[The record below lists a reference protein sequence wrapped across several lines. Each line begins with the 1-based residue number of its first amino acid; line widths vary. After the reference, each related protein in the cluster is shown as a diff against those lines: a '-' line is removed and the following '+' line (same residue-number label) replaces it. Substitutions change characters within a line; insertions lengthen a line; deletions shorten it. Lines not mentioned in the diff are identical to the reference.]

1 MRDPAAPPPA
11 ERLPAAPLSAQ
22 RPPAAATSGR
32 PAAGAGRPPAAWAAG
47 HDASAPDLREHGAP
61 VRGVPQTATRRL
73 FVQLH
78 VFTGC
83 PPPGA
88 IIDVVQR
95 SGLDAVVYADLNDP
109 RGVGVLLMSEDPACF
124 AGAGRTLLAGSPF
137 LSLTPRPEMTMIGRT
152 YSSGREADLEDFLLR
167 KVPRNVLNPDYPWAV
182 WYPLRRIGAFNQ
194 LPRAEQGKILMEHGM
209 LGRRYGEAGY
219 AADVRLECHGLDRDD
234 NEFVIGLIGPELYP
248 LSRLVKDMRATRQT
262 SEFIQQMGPFFVG
275 RTLFQSPLPG

>member
-1 MRDPAAPPPA
+1 MSDTLTT
-11 ERLPAAPLSAQ
+11 EK
-22 RPPAAATSGR
+22 PAAAGAER
-32 PAAGAGRPPAAWAAG
+32 PAAAGPPPGVAARGAG
-47 HDASAPDLREHGAP
+47 HDGGAPDLREHGAP
-61 VRGVPQTATRRL
+61 VRGAPQTSTRRL

-78 VFTGC
+78 VFTEC
-83 PPPGA
+83 PPPNG
-88 IIDVVQR
+88 IVDQVRR

-109 RGVGVLLMSEDPACF
+109 RGIGVLLMSEDPACF
-124 AGAGRTLLAGSPF
+124 AEEGRRLLSNVPF
-137 LSLTPRPEMTMIGRT
+137 TSLRPRPEMTMIGRT

-167 KVPRNVLNPDYPWAV
+167 KTPRNVLSPDNPWAV

-194 LPRAEQGKILMEHGM
+194 LPRAEQGRILMEHGM

-234 NEFVIGLIGPELYP
+234 NEFVIGLIGPELHP

-275 RTLFQSPLPG
+275 RALFQSPLPGAPPA

>member
-1 MRDPAAPPPA
+1 MADPIAPQNA
-11 ERLPAAPLSAQ
+11 
-22 RPPAAATSGR
+22 
-32 PAAGAGRPPAAWAAG
+32 PAAGPPPGVAVRGGAPG
-47 HDASAPDLREHGAP
+47 QRDQGAPDLREHGAP
-61 VRGVPQTATRRL
+61 VRGEEQTSTRRL

-83 PPPGA
+83 PPPTGIVDA
-88 IIDVVQR
+88 VR
-95 SGLDAVVYADLNDP
+95 GSGLDAVVYADLNDP
-109 RGVGVLLMSEDPACF
+109 RGIGVLLLSEDPALF
-124 AGAGRTLLAGSPF
+124 ADEGRRLLSAAPF
-137 LSLTPRPEMTMIGRT
+137 INVIPRPEMTMIGRT

-167 KVPRNVLNPDYPWAV
+167 KVPRNVLAPENPWGV
-182 WYPLRRIGAFNQ
+182 WYPLRRIGAFNR

-219 AADVRLECHGLDRDD
+219 AVDVRLECHGLDRDD

-275 RTLFQSPLPG
+275 RALYQSPLPAASPA